1 MNMPKAARFRASLGL
16 KASLA
21 VIALICLISALF
33 STFFILYQK
42 SSSLN
47 ELRKRALSLAETLAY
62 NSRYSVYAGDIQ
74 TLSRLID
81 GSRHDSDILRAALTD
96 LEGKP
101 IVSSGFPA
109 RCADS
114 LLSLGRRDSLADW
127 FPLEEGKVYRAQVP
141 IPGEQVRSGEDE
153 SFLFEPLSEEKGDS
167 VEAVKGETIAG
178 YAVLDVSLGSMN
190 RGLTAAARWAGLL
203 TLALILV
210 SIAAVVL
217 IVRRLVSPIYS
228 LAEATQEVARGEFG
242 LRVELER
249 KDELGVLADSFNEMS
264 TRLKTSRD
272 EFDALNQELEKR
284 VSESTSELVARYGE
298 LQSTLSQMRSLNAAK
313 DDFISLVSHELRTPL
328 SSIQLF
334 SETLLHGLSK
344 EETKRADVLSTII
357 RNCRRLS
364 RLINDVL
371 DLSRMEAGR
380 VQVHLRR
387 FDLAELTAVTLDSL
401 EPNFADRSLVCAR
414 EFPRNGI
421 ELTSDPDKVIQVVTN
436 VVGNAI
442 KFSPAG
448 SRIEVGIEMP
458 EGDALIR
465 VRDHGPGIAPEDI
478 PKVFDKFHQLE
489 NINLTVEGSG
499 LGMSISKTLV
509 EVLGGRIWIESR
521 VGDGTCVFIRLP
533 GKVPARLSAK
543 ARPA

>member
-1 MNMPKAARFRASLGL
+1 VNMPKAARFRASLGL

-21 VIALICLISALF
+21 VITLICLISALF
-33 STFFILYQK
+33 TTFFILYQK
-42 SSSLN
+42 SSSLS

-62 NSRYSVYAGDIQ
+62 NSRYAVYAGDIQ
-74 TLSRLID
+74 TLSRLIE
-81 GSRHDSDILRAALTD
+81 GSRRDSDILRAALTD
-96 LEGKP
+96 LEGRT

-109 RCADS
+109 RCVDS

-127 FPLEEGKVYRAQVP
+127 FPLDEGKVYRARVP
-141 IPGEQVRSGEDE
+141 IPGERVRGGNDE
-153 SFLFEPLSEEKGDS
+153 SYLFEPLSEVKGDS
-167 VEAVKGETIAG
+167 VEVVSGEAVAG
-178 YAVLDVSLGSMN
+178 YAVLDISLESMY

-203 TLALILV
+203 TLVLILV
-210 SIAAVVL
+210 SIVAVVL
-217 IVRRLVSPIYS
+217 IVRRLVNPIYS
-228 LAEATQEVARGEFG
+228 LAEATQEVARGGFG

-249 KDELGVLADSFNEMS
+249 KDELGVLAESFNQMS

-272 EFDALNQELEKR
+272 EFDTLNQELEKR

-298 LQSTLSQMRSLNAAK
+298 LQSTLDRMRNLNAAK

-344 EETKRADVLSTII
+344 EETRRADVLSTII

-380 VQVHLRR
+380 IKLNLSR
-387 FDLAELTAVTLDSL
+387 FDLVELTAATLDSL
-401 EPNFADRSLVCAR
+401 EPNFTDRSLVCAR
-414 EFPRNGI
+414 QFPGDGLP
-421 ELTSDPDKVIQVVTN
+421 LTSDPDKVIQVVTN

-448 SRIEVGIEMP
+448 SRVEVGIERLD
-458 EGDALIR
+458 GDALVR
-465 VRDHGPGIAPEDI
+465 VRDHGPGIAEVDI

-499 LGMSISKTLV
+499 LGMSISQKLV
-509 EVLGGRIWIESR
+509 EALGGEIWIESR
-521 VGDGTCVFIRLP
+521 IGDGTCVFIRLP
-533 GKVPARLSAK
+533 GKAPSRLAAK
-543 ARPA
+543 TRPA